1 MTEYFAYGDYGY
13 KSECLLAEFNSA
25 SEGIRWLDNYTR
37 DGDLGGYS
45 VIEIAS
51 FAESGEYVVHESKEM
66 EDYENETVF
75 YEGDDDFALMED
87 F

>member
-1 MTEYFAYGDYGY
+1 MPEYFAFGDYGY
-13 KSECLLAEFNSA
+13 NSQCQLAEFNSA

-51 FAESGEYVVHESKEM
+51 FSDNGEYVVHESREM
-66 EDYENETVF
+66 EDY
-75 YEGDDDFALMED
+75 Y
-87 F
+87 